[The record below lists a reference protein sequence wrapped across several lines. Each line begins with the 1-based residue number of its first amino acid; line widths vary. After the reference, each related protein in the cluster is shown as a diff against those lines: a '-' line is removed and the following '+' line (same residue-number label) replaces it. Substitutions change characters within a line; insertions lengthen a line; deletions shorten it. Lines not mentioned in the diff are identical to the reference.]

1 MQAFLVSSYF
11 YTRTRTDCKRKR
23 CKRIANAAFHDSRD
37 RDILCNKNK
46 TSIGHHFCLFFLK
59 NTVVDV
65 HLGHVGHEIK
75 LFYLV
80 RFAFSFVRIEFN

>member
-1 MQAFLVSSYF
+1 MILAIAIYFVIKTRQVSGTISV
-11 YTRTRTDCKRKR
+11 
-23 CKRIANAAFHDSRD
+23 
-37 RDILCNKNK
+37 
-46 TSIGHHFCLFFLK
+46 LFFLK

-75 LFYLV
+75 LFYPV

>member
-1 MQAFLVSSYF
+1 MILAMVIFFVIKARQVSGTISVF
-11 YTRTRTDCKRKR
+11 
-23 CKRIANAAFHDSRD
+23 F
-37 RDILCNKNK
+37 
-46 TSIGHHFCLFFLK
+46 FFLK

-80 RFAFSFVRIEFN
+80 TFAFSFVRIEFN